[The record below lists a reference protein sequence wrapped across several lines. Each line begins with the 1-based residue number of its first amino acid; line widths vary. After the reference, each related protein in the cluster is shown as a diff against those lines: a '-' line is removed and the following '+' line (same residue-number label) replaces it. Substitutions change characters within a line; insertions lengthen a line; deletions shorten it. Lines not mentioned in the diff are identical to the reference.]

1 MGGGSF
7 HGVWI
12 EKGWEEG
19 EKKEKRGGRGRREV
33 EDGERGEGR
42 RGGRKRKGRSE
53 GGRVKDMILSL
64 IMNKLLTI
72 YPIFF

>member
-1 MGGGSF
+1 MGGSF

-33 EDGERGEGR
+33 EDGERGGGGKERVGVRKREGR
-42 RGGRKRKGRSE
+42 RKREGSKYIEEDADEQDVEDSE
-53 GGRVKDMILSL
+53 
-64 IMNKLLTI
+64 
-72 YPIFF
+72 